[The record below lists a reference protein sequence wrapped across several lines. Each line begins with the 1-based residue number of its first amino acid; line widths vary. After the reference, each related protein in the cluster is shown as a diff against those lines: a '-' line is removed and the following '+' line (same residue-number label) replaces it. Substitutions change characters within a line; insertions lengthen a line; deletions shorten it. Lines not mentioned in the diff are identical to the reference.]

1 MQLEPKT
8 ARKLAQRN
16 KVRYSPSLLVDPDF
30 NVRIGTIYYAGL
42 RKSYGTDESALAAYN
57 AGETRVSQWN
67 AGQSYREPAEFVDSI
82 PFTETREYVELVTR
96 NAEIYR
102 KLYGE
107 TDESRKTAAS
117 RGGK

>member
-1 MQLEPKT
+1 M
-8 ARKLAQRN
+8 
-16 KVRYSPSLLVDPDF
+16 LVDPDF